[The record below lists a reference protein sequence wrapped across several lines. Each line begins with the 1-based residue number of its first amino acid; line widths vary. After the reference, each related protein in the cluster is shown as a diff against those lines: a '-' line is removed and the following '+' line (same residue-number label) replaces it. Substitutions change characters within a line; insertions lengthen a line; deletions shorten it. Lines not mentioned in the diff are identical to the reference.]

1 MTLGGRKLKH
11 NEVEME
17 SSILIYFSAAVS
29 VIFLLI
35 GGVIGWIWNDKTN
48 QFLYAQA
55 DEEVDYIH
63 PEMLDENGHWINEE
77 LMTVRFQNPEPEEF
91 EEE

>member
-29 VIFLLI
+29 VIFLLV

>member
-29 VIFLLI
+29 VIFLLV

-77 LMTVRFQNPEPEEF
+77 LMTVRFQNPEPEEY

>member
-1 MTLGGRKLKH
+1 
-11 NEVEME
+11 ME

-77 LMTVRFQNPEPEEF
+77 LISVRFQNPEPEEF

>member
-29 VIFLLI
+29 VIFLLV
-35 GGVIGWIWNDKTN
+35 GGVIGWNWNDKTN

>member
-55 DEEVDYIH
+55 EEEVDYIH

-77 LMTVRFQNPEPEEF
+77 LISVRFQNPEPEEF